1 MARVSQG
8 KDAAA
13 QDAASKMLTRAPGR
27 AWRPGIPAPSRRG
40 RAGAVLIAAAQMA
53 GPSGRAGRD
62 AQPGPS
68 RWSAA
73 NEPGEDGIRI
83 KAICP
88 GGMHRVTAILV
99 ACVRNTPRPATM
111 TARSGASRP
120 LGAAAAAVGCPG

>member
-13 QDAASKMLTRAPGR
+13 QDAASKMLTTSTGTGVAAWDTGAIAP
-27 AWRPGIPAPSRRG
+27 

-99 ACVRNTPRPATM
+99 ACVRSTPRPPTM